1 MRILFISNYFPGDL
15 GSLAHQ
21 LAASPENEVL
31 CASIRQRKGFALEGV
46 RRVRLKNCHA
56 LFDEGASCVS
66 RIWEEAVQ
74 RGAGGLRSMQSLRE
88 SWGTPDIIFASLAAG
103 AGLFAPQ
110 AFPGAFIVAYAES
123 GLKNYSLLPEEL
135 RNAWALMQGVLFL
148 QGNLCY
154 AFSEEER
161 QLFAPQLQGGIRIV
175 PPCVDTELFSCE
187 AAEPWAPGE
196 RGPLL
201 TLNAIG
207 IEGRP
212 LAALLKTAHAALRAL
227 PQCRVVMLTENRGR
241 SESLARAADTW
252 EEACRSRLEVHDA
265 LPFLRYRNLLA
276 SSSLVVCPGNGE
288 AARRSML
295 QCMSCETLLM
305 APSDAANFLR
315 PGVNMLGLP
324 ADDFADAVL
333 AALREIP
340 ADGAPTAQGR
350 MARRNVLAHFSEAT
364 VVPRHLDEVMP
375 AWAAWAKQNRQP

>member
-15 GSLAHQ
+15 GPLARV
-21 LAASPENEVL
+21 LASAPENEVL
-31 CASIRQRKGFALEGV
+31 YASIRQRKDFVLPGV

-56 LFDEGASCVS
+56 LFDEGESSVS

-74 RGAGGLRSMQSLRE
+74 RGAGGLRSMQSLRD
-88 SWGTPDIIFASLAAG
+88 SWGMPDIIFASLAAG

-175 PPCVDTELFSCE
+175 PPSVDTELFSRE
-187 AAEPWAPGE
+187 AAGPWAPGV
-196 RGPLL
+196 RAPLL

-207 IEGRP
+207 VEGAP
-212 LAALLKTAHAALRAL
+212 LAELLKTAHAALRQL
-227 PQCRVVMLTENRGR
+227 PLCSVVILTENSVR
-241 SESLARAADTW
+241 SLRLRHAAGAW
-252 EEACRSRLEVHDA
+252 EDACRNRLEVHDA
-265 LPFLRYRNLLA
+265 LPFLRYRDLLA
-276 SSSLVVCPGNGE
+276 ASSLMVCPDSGE
-288 AARRSML
+288 AARRTML

-305 APSDAANFLR
+305 ASPDAANFLR
-315 PGVNMLGLP
+315 PGVNMLALP
-324 ADDFADAVL
+324 ADGFADAVL
-333 AALREIP
+333 TALQAIP
-340 ADGAPTAQGR
+340 ADGSPTPQGR

-364 VVPRHLDEVMP
+364 VAPRHLDEVMQ
-375 AWAAWAKQNRQP
+375 AWAAWAKQHRKQ